1 MSLRINHNMSAAN
14 AHRSVSNNSAAQQKT
29 MEKLSSGLKIN
40 RAADSPAQL
49 QISENL
55 RAQAAGL
62 NQAIDNSE
70 MAVSLLQTAEGALEE
85 VSRALVQARQLAVHA
100 GNEGVND
107 PNMLLADQREF
118 ANILEQI
125 NRVASS
131 TQYGH
136 NYLLDGS
143 RSGNGVTT
151 GANLEFIDAGSEAH
165 SSGAGG
171 YSVTIKQAATRSN
184 HTGTVALTQKVIDSG
199 EQITIKDLNLDNQL
213 LEKINKFAP
222 IKHILKNQADDDQKI
237 IELLDDISRDLMNYD
252 LEFRIQELESKFS
265 VDMSEATFNELKEL
279 KKKQNLN

>member
-1 MSLRINHNMSAAN
+1 MSLRINHNMSAVN
-14 AHRSVSNNSAAQQKT
+14 SHRNVLKNNEAQAKT

-107 PNMLLADQREF
+107 PNMLLVDQREF

-136 NYLLDGS
+136 NYLLEIMRLSHGHIFLFP
-143 RSGNGVTT
+143 
-151 GANLEFIDAGSEAH
+151 AIFH
-165 SSGAGG
+165 
-171 YSVTIKQAATRSN
+171 QSN
-184 HTGTVALTQKVIDSG
+184 
-199 EQITIKDLNLDNQL
+199 
-213 LEKINKFAP
+213 
-222 IKHILKNQADDDQKI
+222 
-237 IELLDDISRDLMNYD
+237 
-252 LEFRIQELESKFS
+252 
-265 VDMSEATFNELKEL
+265 
-279 KKKQNLN
+279 